1 MAEDIQDTTA
11 RARHNRAWVW
21 LPVVAALAAIAIG
34 IFREMGQWLVV
45 QDSLK
50 PADAIVVLSG
60 SMPYRAEEAAA
71 LYKRGLA
78 PEVWLTRSDE
88 AQRNLRDLGIEYA
101 GEEIYSRRVLVKM
114 GVPESS
120 IRVLE
125 QPVTNTEEEILAV
138 SRELQRTG
146 RSSVILV
153 TSPPHTRR
161 VRTLWKKLVGK
172 EPKGMVWHTTE
183 EPFDAGHW
191 WRNTRD
197 CLAVVREMMGLLNA
211 WAGLPVR
218 SAQGTR

>member
-11 RARHNRAWVW
+11 RAQHNRAWVW
-21 LPVVAALAAIAIG
+21 LLVVAALAVIAIG

-45 QDSLK
+45 QDSLE
-50 PADAIVVLSG
+50 PAGAIVVLSG
-60 SMPYRAEEAAA
+60 SMPYRAEEAAV
-71 LYKRGLA
+71 LYKHGLA

-88 AQRNLRDLGIEYA
+88 AQRNLRNLGIEYA
-101 GEEIYSRRVLVKM
+101 GEEIYNRRVLVKM
-114 GVPESS
+114 GVPEGA
-120 IRVLE
+120 IRILE
-125 QPVTNTEEEILAV
+125 RPVANTEEEILAV

-172 EPKGMVWHTTE
+172 EPKGMVCHTTA
-183 EPFDAGHW
+183 EPYDAGHW

-197 CLAVVREMMGLLNA
+197 CLAVVREMLGLLNA

-218 SAQGTR
+218 SAQDTR